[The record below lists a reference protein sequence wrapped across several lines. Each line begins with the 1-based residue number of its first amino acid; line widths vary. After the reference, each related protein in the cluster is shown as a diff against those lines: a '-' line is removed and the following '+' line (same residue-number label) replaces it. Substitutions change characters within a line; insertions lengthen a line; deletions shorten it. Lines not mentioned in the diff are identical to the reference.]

1 MDENGNRVHATI
13 WDNTDI
19 AVLAIAIDIRPKR
32 LIHTRAGGQVYVQ
45 DIVLMNKRFETV
57 VLTMWEA
64 FVERECI
71 LIANNIAKKP
81 VLVGNHLKVSSFN
94 GLSLSTKTNICF
106 FIDYPFDEVTE
117 LRSW

>member
-1 MDENGNRVHATI
+1 M
-13 WDNTDI
+13 
-19 AVLAIAIDIRPKR
+19 
-32 LIHTRAGGQVYVQ
+32 YV
-45 DIVLMNKRFETV
+45 RFETI

-94 GLSLSTKTNICF
+94 GLFAKPFPKHIFGYNSLFGYYSKNF
-106 FIDYPFDEVTE
+106 FFVDSCMYI
-117 LRSW
+117 